1 MRYLL
6 KSGKNPVKIVRQEGA
21 LVRRS
26 VWRRRLGAIIS
37 VVASGLLATVV
48 TVISTRQEVNLA
60 NVEAKQAR
68 QREAF
73 TEAWAASELH
83 ALEVDR
89 MRRISGLYL
98 LATRLLEA
106 NSDNPIAKMFVA
118 EGRAQ
123 SLAISTAFKQAE
135 SSLAKH
141 QLLLAEEQRYLL
153 RSYLATNERIV
164 SALLS
169 LERRE
174 EPDRERDEAGLQA
187 LQWNAT
193 RLRSTAEVQAR
204 GSY

>member
-153 RSYLATNERIV
+153 RSIWRPMKGSSV
-164 SALLS
+164 RCS
-169 LERRE
+169 
-174 EPDRERDEAGLQA
+174 P
-187 LQWNAT
+187 WNDARSPIGSEMRLDFKHSSGT
-193 RLRSTAEVQAR
+193 RP
-204 GSY
+204 G